1 MQENPPRLSVRD
13 TDFVRDNL
21 LFSYGMFDDDRLLI
35 ESFFHN
41 NGIDARFHPQ
51 HFYFFMT
58 GIHKKF
64 LKAYTPRTFTQGVDI
79 CLAVYAR
86 FEEAMRS
93 HGYEG
98 NSFLVKI
105 DNSKQLGVLF
115 SPCED
120 ADCAPETLAKQLYAI
135 YLNDKD
141 PYSHYLDDPSPDAL
155 DKGERQY
162 LSTSFVGPY
171 SGYEQIHTAFQEA
184 RKLNDL
190 LFFGVRDRVITKRYY
205 EETARPCD
213 VNALLASARRLIHL
227 LCGGTRQQALRQAN
241 RVIDTMVAPSYDMTN
256 FHALFIALEDAF
268 SMMETVY
275 PDAVR
280 LPHPPVESFRLLSQ
294 YKAYL
299 NRAIHMLFEQL
310 EGRTRYSSTILMA
323 LSFIHRNFDADL
335 SLTQVSEVVYA
346 NPTALSGAFSAEVG
360 VPFSEY
366 VTGLRVSRA
375 QALLREGTLSVE
387 QIARQCGFASAK
399 YFREVFKRATG
410 LSPRAWRD
418 SCSTFEG

>member
-21 LFSYGMFDDDRLLI
+21 LFSYGMFDDDQLLI

-51 HFYFFMT
+51 CFYFFMT

-64 LKAYTPRTFTQGVDI
+64 LKAYTPRTFSRGVEI
-79 CLAVYAR
+79 CLAIYAR
-86 FEEAMRS
+86 YEEAMRS

-98 NSFLVKI
+98 NAFLVKI

-115 SPCED
+115 SPCEN
-120 ADCAPETLAKQLYAI
+120 ADCTPEALARQFYAI
-135 YLNDKD
+135 YLNDQD
-141 PYSHYLDDPSPDAL
+141 PYSHYLADPSPDAR
-155 DKGERQY
+155 DKGERRY

-171 SGYEQIHTAFQEA
+171 SGYARIHTAFQEA
-184 RKLNDL
+184 RRLNDL
-190 LFFGVRDRVITKRYY
+190 IFFGVRDRIVTRRFV

-213 VNALLASARRLIHL
+213 MNALLASARRLIHL
-227 LCGGTRQQALRQAN
+227 LCGGTREQALHQAN
-241 RVIDTMVAPSYDMTN
+241 RIIDTMVAPSYDMIN
-256 FHALFIALEDAF
+256 FQALFIALEDAF

-280 LPHPPVESFRLLSQ
+280 LPHPPADSFRLLSQ
-294 YKAYL
+294 YRIYL
-299 NRAIHMLFEQL
+299 NRAIRLLFEQL
-310 EGRTRYSSTILMA
+310 GGRTRYSSTILMA

-366 VTGLRVSRA
+366 VTGLRISRA
-375 QALLREGTLSVE
+375 QALLREGALSVE
-387 QIARQCGFASAK
+387 QIARQCGFTSAK

-418 SCSTFEG
+418 SQPAPEG